1 MYTNKTSDIY
11 AALRG
16 GVSAFVLTG
25 AMMTLTPVVVAQDEA
40 TASDDEIIDEITVT
54 GSRVRRDTFSSA
66 APIQVLDKGAA
77 RGLGTTSIADM
88 LQRTTMATGQQIEGS
103 LNTGSGASNAGESAP
118 EGGVGSANIGLRGLG
133 AARTLVMLNGK
144 RLGASGARGAPSQ
157 PDLNMIPFNMV
168 KQIEV
173 ITEGASSVYGADA
186 VAGVVNLILRDDFE
200 GFEATAEISGTEHGG
215 GFNKQFSFITG
226 ASNEKSRFVLSAEYQ
241 KRSRISVGQRRDCM
255 EEMSRRE
262 SGETFSQCSSG
273 FFDNAALDITGDNL
287 SPTGDAW
294 IWYTPGLSDIPD
306 GSGGFVPN
314 WSSALNLAVP
324 TDPNVDIT
332 SANQRNRYRFDPTYH
347 DQLERL
353 NADLVQPITRF
364 SVVSMG
370 SYSPDW
376 FGGNEEVYYEAY
388 FLNRHQTSTA
398 ASEQLFPT
406 VVGQIRQ
413 EDANGNI
420 IVDGTGTPVLADN
433 PFNPFG
439 HNITPVIT
447 IDDHTQVRD
456 VELNHFRFV
465 GGFRGDFTGSL
476 GDKNWSYDMSVS
488 YDRGAGYQSQQVIN
502 ETSLILTTET
512 LRLDSDGNLVCGVN
526 VANDIGFISGQE
538 CVPIN
543 FLAPSVFAST
553 DTSSGTLTT
562 DEERAFL
569 FATRTNR
576 TVVEQALVSAFVT
589 GDLMELPAGSVGVA
603 LGLEYRKDTINST
616 VDTLGGSGNIAAE
629 SPFAEG
635 ATIGSRE
642 VKDVYGEIV
651 IPLISG
657 KEFAESLVAE
667 GAIRYTD
674 ETNFGSK
681 ITTRARLSYSPND
694 WVTISGSYG
703 TSFRAANLRES
714 FVASQFSGISG
725 GSDPCSVPGDA
736 TSGGLYLPSGENR
749 PQVVLDNCILQ
760 GADPFVLGLSGST
773 TISTVTGGN
782 AQGLNPETS
791 RSWVGKIQMSPP
803 ISDSVD
809 LDLSVGFF
817 DIKIK
822 DTIRSINGA
831 TILNRCFNDEPGLA
845 SPFCS
850 RVARDAGRPDI
861 LNFASLVDT
870 SFLNL
875 GGVRSQGF
883 DLNTRIRT
891 SFDDVFGQEMNV
903 TWTTNVTFQT
913 KLEEQIFIED
923 PADDLL
929 GDFGNPKTSL
939 SSTLSFAFDAL
950 QVNFQSR
957 YFTGTEASLAAKQQN
972 QDTCDTPS
980 AASTTYA
987 GQPQLTDICT
997 AGAAFYQDMSMTYSA
1012 ETFTVSAGVTNVFDK
1027 NPPLVSLG
1035 AGSNR
1040 ANRVTSSGYD
1050 QFGRSFFL
1058 NVTKRF

>member
-1 MYTNKTSDIY
+1 MNFVKKMGYRSLLLLSCSAMSMAASQATY
-11 AALRG
+11 AQQA
-16 GVSAFVLTG
+16 
-25 AMMTLTPVVVAQDEA
+25 AQDA
-40 TASDDEIIDEITVT
+40 DEMEEFEEVIVT
-54 GSRVRRDTFSSA
+54 GSRVRRDTFTSA
-66 APIQVLDKGAA
+66 APIRVLDKDAA
-77 RGLGTTSIADM
+77 RKLGTTSIADM
-88 LQRTTMATGQQIEGS
+88 LQQTTMATGQQIGAA
-103 LNTGSGASNAGESAP
+103 LNSGSGSSNAGESAP
-118 EGGVGSANIGLRGLG
+118 DGGVGSANIGLRGLG
-133 AARTLVMLNGK
+133 SARTLVMLNGK

-168 KQIEV
+168 KRIEV

-226 ASNEKSRFVLSAEYQ
+226 ASNDKSRFVISAEYQ

-255 EEMSRRE
+255 EEIFRRE
-262 SGETFSQCSSG
+262 SGEIFSQCSSG
-273 FFDNAALDITGDNL
+273 FFDNAALDLTGDNL
-287 SPTGDAW
+287 SPSGDHW
-294 IWYTPGLSDIPD
+294 VWYTPGQSDIPD
-306 GSGGFVPN
+306 GDGGFIPN
-314 WSSALNLAVP
+314 WSSAFNLPIP

-332 SANQRNRYRFDPTYH
+332 SGNQRNRYRFNPTYH

-406 VVGQIRQ
+406 VAGQIRQ

-420 IVDGTGTPVLADN
+420 IVDEGGAPVLVDN

-439 HNITPVIT
+439 HDVSPVIT
-447 IDDHTQVRD
+447 IDDHNQVRN

-465 GGFRGDFTGSL
+465 GGFRGDFTGML
-476 GDKNWSYDMSVS
+476 EDKNWSYDLSVS
-488 YDRGAGYQSQQVIN
+488 YDRGVGYQSQQVIN
-502 ETSLILTTET
+502 ESNLILATQT
-512 LRLDSDGNLVCGVN
+512 LRLDSEGNLICGNPVTSN
-526 VANDIGFISGQE
+526 VGFISGQG

-543 FLAPSVFAST
+543 FLAPSVFTST
-553 DTSSGTLTT
+553 DTSSGTLAT
-562 DEERAFL
+562 DAEREFL

-576 TVVEQALVSAFVT
+576 TVVEQTLVSAFVT

-603 LGLEYRKDTINST
+603 FGLEYRKDTISSS
-616 VDTLGGSGNIAAE
+616 VDTLGESGNIAAE

-635 ATIGSRE
+635 ATIGSRN
-642 VKDVYGEIV
+642 VKDIYGEIV

-657 KEFAESLVAE
+657 KEMAESLVVE
-667 GAIRYTD
+667 GAVRYTD
-674 ETNFGSK
+674 ESNFGGK
-681 ITTRARLSYSPND
+681 LTTRGRLSYSPND
-694 WVTISGSYG
+694 WITISGSYG

-714 FVASQFSGISG
+714 FIASQFSGIGG
-725 GSDPCSVPGDA
+725 GSDPCSVPSDA
-736 TSGGLYLPSGENR
+736 SSGGAYVPEGENR
-749 PQVVLDNCILQ
+749 PQVVLDNCLLS
-760 GADPFVLGLSGST
+760 GADPFLLGLSGAT
-773 TISTVTGGN
+773 TISTVTQGN
-782 AQGLNPETS
+782 AQGLKPETS
-791 RSWVGKIQMSPP
+791 RSWVGKIQISPP
-803 ISDSVD
+803 ISDDVQ

-822 DTIRSINGA
+822 DTIVSVSAA
-831 TILNRCFNDEPGLA
+831 TILNRCFNDAPGLA
-845 SPFCS
+845 SPFCD

-861 LNFASLVDT
+861 LNFVSLVDT

-875 GGVRSQGF
+875 GEVRSQGI
-883 DLNTRIRT
+883 DLNTRIRA
-891 SFDDVFGQEMNV
+891 SFDDVFGQAMDV

-913 KLEEQIFIED
+913 KLEERIFIED
-923 PADDLL
+923 EADDQL

-939 SSTLSFAFDAL
+939 TSTFSFAFDNI
-950 QVNFQSR
+950 QVNLQSR
-957 YFTGTEASLAAKQQN
+957 YFSGTEASLAAKQQN
-972 QDTCDTPS
+972 QDSCDDLGSP
-980 AASTTYA
+980 STTYA
-987 GQPQLTDICT
+987 GQPLLTDVCT
-997 AGAAFYQDMSMTYSA
+997 AGAAFYQDMSVTYSA
-1012 ETFTVSAGVTNVFDK
+1012 ETFTVSAGITNVFDRS
-1027 NPPLVSLG
+1027 PALVSIG

-1058 NVTKRF
+1058 NVTTRF